1 MATGGVSQK
10 ELDDA
15 KTYLTGSF
23 PLRFSSSG
31 RIASMLVGMQSAEL
45 PIDYLQT
52 RNSLIE
58 AVTKDDIKRVAKKLL
73 KSENLVTIVVGRP
86 DGIKSTN

>member
-1 MATGGVSQK
+1 
-10 ELDDA
+10 
-15 KTYLTGSF
+15 
-23 PLRFSSSG
+23 
-31 RIASMLVGMQSAEL
+31 
-45 PIDYLQT
+45 LQT

-58 AVTKDDIKRVAKKLL
+58 AITRKDISSVAEKIL